1 MQVDLSKTEIGLCI
15 DVLSRYQRTLLEV
28 AVEAYEQDKNIKDMS
43 WAFYS
48 AASMGHIVDRL
59 YDYSEEKDDEE
70 NYNLDFA
77 RASFEAMNE
86 NLFKNFEKRK
96 DS

>member
-15 DVLSRYQRTLLEV
+15 DVLNRYKRTFLEV
-28 AVEAYEQDKNIKDMS
+28 AIEAYEQDKNIKDIG

-48 AASMGHIVDRL
+48 AATLGHIADRL
-59 YDYSEEKDDEE
+59 YDYSEETDDEE
-70 NYNLDFA
+70 NYNLDIA
-77 RASFEAMNE
+77 RSFFEAFNE
-86 NLFKNFEKRK
+86 DLFKSFEKRK